1 MGSVLSAARGELR
14 AALLAALEQGP
25 ATAIE
30 LRRRLDK
37 DRPLDALNHALA
49 SMLTRGLVTRTGA
62 RGGGASSGYE
72 WALRINDPAP
82 APVPFAPSTP
92 SMSRTAVVRRDEPL
106 AGTVKFRVR
115 RSELAA
121 LDERASDRGIT
132 RSELVRDL
140 IAGAMGWPR

>member
-1 MGSVLSAARGELR
+1 MSAARGELR

-30 LRRRLDK
+30 LRRRLGE
-37 DRPLDALNHALA
+37 DRPLDTLNHALTA
-49 SMLTRGLVTRTGA
+49 MHRRELVTRTGA
-62 RGGGASSGYE
+62 RGGGVSSGYV
-72 WALRINDPAP
+72 WALRVDDPSPAP
-82 APVPFAPSTP
+82 APSVPSTSTRAP
-92 SMSRTAVVRRDEPL
+92 MVPRRDEPL
-106 AGTVKFRVR
+106 NGTVKFRVR
-115 RSELAA
+115 LSELSA